1 MTTPDGDSGIRFTDV
16 LTTASTV
23 ANYLGANE
31 VSAGHM
37 LQAVALLNEEV
48 RMEELG
54 RGVSPLLQ
62 RASQRQ
68 VGASPPVRELAQ
80 RWYASLGSDVYAE
93 LNDEQLGG
101 LRAELMALVEGGER
115 REASES

>member
-1 MTTPDGDSGIRFTDV
+1 MSTPEGDPGIRFTDV

-23 ANYLGANE
+23 ANYLGLNE
-31 VSAGHM
+31 VRAGHM
-37 LQAVALLNEEV
+37 LQAIALLKEEI

-68 VGASPPVRELAQ
+68 VGASAAVRELAQ

-101 LRAELMALVEGGER
+101 LRAELEAVAQGELPPGTT
-115 REASES
+115 AS

>member
-1 MTTPDGDSGIRFTDV
+1 MSTPGGDPGTRFTDV

-23 ANYLGANE
+23 ANYLGASE
-31 VSAGHM
+31 VSAGH
-37 LQAVALLNEEV
+37 LLHAIALLNGEV
-48 RMEELG
+48 RMEDLG

-68 VGASPPVRELAQ
+68 IGASDAVRELAQ

-93 LNDEQLGG
+93 LSDEQLGG
-101 LRAELMALVEGGER
+101 LRAELMALVQADRGPLP
-115 REASES
+115 SES

>member
-1 MTTPDGDSGIRFTDV
+1 MSTPDGDAGIRFTDV

-37 LQAVALLNEEV
+37 LQAIALLNKEV
-48 RMEELG
+48 RMEDLG

-68 VGASPPVRELAQ
+68 VGASDAVRELAQ
-80 RWYASLGSDVYAE
+80 RWYVSLGSDVYAE
-93 LNDEQLGG
+93 LSDEQLGR
-101 LRAELMALVEGGER
+101 LRAELMALVQGEPGR
-115 REASES
+115 AASES